1 MNKTQIA
8 AIALTVALSMSGCG
22 QLTIGSSEEQP
33 APNEELT
40 IGESTEAQ
48 APQDTQRIPTEMEG
62 QGVFVRQWQSWDRAS
77 LPSQYMMEMDDAALM
92 LIEQVQNVSVS
103 TEPMRQFDGISHA
116 RTVDL
121 LQIALE
127 NTPAIELPIQVA
139 RNEDGKLSAD
149 SKEYPNHVLTAL
161 LKNEQEEGRDLREFY
176 YQEDVAAVYSHLFG
190 DGRTLN
196 FQDLCPSYYYYAR
209 EGVFAHK
216 GERSR
221 TAVWPMLVRYTDA
234 EDAITVDLLLT
245 EGSDPS
251 KPLIYRR
258 ADGGLVELTADNYRR
273 ELAGEPVYRYT
284 FRKRG
289 EQLSLDG
296 VRQIGVLNAEG
307 TQIEDAQLH
316 TEEETLELAAPE
328 KMMVSSDSAQTQVD
342 LQKEY
347 EGTTASGY
355 LLDLLKDAQQVD
367 GSLVSQVL
375 TGASSETL
383 TLTLG
388 YAGGEEVVINLLSQG
403 YLPGIE
409 QSYVTFS
416 VGLEQYVLP
425 QEDYA
430 LLTACLQSC
439 RLTA

>member
-1 MNKTQIA
+1 MNRTQIA
-8 AIALTVALSMSGCG
+8 AVALTVALTMSGCG

-40 IGESTEAQ
+40 VGESTAEQ
-48 APQDTQRIPTEMEG
+48 TPQDTSRIPTEMEG
-62 QGVFVRQWQSWDRAS
+62 QGVFVRQWQSWDRAA
-77 LPSQYMMEMDDAALM
+77 LPSQYMMEMDDTALM

-103 TEPMRQFDGISHA
+103 AEPMRQFDGISHA

-127 NTPAIELPIQVA
+127 NTPAIEMEIQVT
-139 RNEDGKLSAD
+139 RSENGKPSAD
-149 SKEYPNHVLTAL
+149 SKKYPDHVLTAL
-161 LKNEQEEGRDLREFY
+161 LRNEQEEGRDLREFY
-176 YQEDVAAVYSHLFG
+176 YQEDVVAVYSHLFG

-216 GERSR
+216 GERTR
-221 TAVWPMLVRYTDA
+221 TAIWPMLVRY
-234 EDAITVDLLLT
+234 EDTENTITADLLLT
-245 EGSDPS
+245 EGSDSS
-251 KPLIYRR
+251 KPLVYRR
-258 ADGGLVELTADNYRR
+258 ADGGMVELTADNYRR

-284 FRKRG
+284 FRKQG
-289 EQLSLDG
+289 EQLTLDG
-296 VRQIGVLNAEG
+296 VRQIGVLNEEG
-307 TQIEDAQLH
+307 TEIEDVQLH
-316 TEEETLELAAPE
+316 TEETLKLTAPE
-328 KMMVSSDSAQTQVD
+328 KIMVSADSTQTQID

-347 EGTTASGY
+347 EETTASNY
-355 LLDLLKDAQQVD
+355 LLELLNKAQQVD
-367 GSLVSQVL
+367 SSLVSQVL

-388 YAGGEEVVINLLSQG
+388 YAGGKEVVINLLSQG

-409 QSYVTFS
+409 QGYLSFS
-416 VGLEQYVLP
+416 VGLEQYILP

-439 RLTA
+439 KLAA